1 MTGAGVGRPRV
12 VVAAACTTLH
22 ICFGTVYAWSFFQT
36 LLVRQSGW
44 TFTETAVAF
53 SLAIFSLGISAA
65 WAGRVLSRFG
75 PRKLALA
82 GSALFSGGYLVAALA
97 LRLDLVPLFW
107 LGFGVIGGIGIGV
120 GYVTP
125 VATVVKWFPHRKG
138 LAAGIVI
145 MGFGVGALLLTKGLA
160 PVLVAGVSGDLSLVF
175 FWLGLIFAAILIPA
189 SLLLANPPSA
199 PSGETGGAAPQPPG
213 PEAVARYLNTGQFR
227 VIWLVFFFGAAAGMT
242 IIAFQSELLQEIW
255 LAADPSLGPLV
266 LADYGATLI
275 AVSSVFNA
283 LGRLFWGLLS
293 DRIGRVKI
301 FRIVLASQMVVFGIL
316 LTETNPWVFSALV
329 CYVLFCFGGV
339 IAAMPSF
346 ILHVFGGRRMSAIY
360 GSVLTAWAAAGIVG
374 PPYIGHVK
382 DVYPD
387 RAVMY
392 CFLIGILLLGAGYL
406 FSYLL
411 NDDAVRLG
419 RPTVAGT
426 LREYGIPLPEA
437 R

>member
-1 MTGAGVGRPRV
+1 MDTWWPR
-12 VVAAACTTLH
+12 
-22 ICFGTVYAWSFFQT
+22 W
-36 LLVRQSGW
+36 RSG
-44 TFTETAVAF
+44 
-53 SLAIFSLGISAA
+53 S
-65 WAGRVLSRFG
+65 
-75 PRKLALA
+75 
-82 GSALFSGGYLVAALA
+82 
-97 LRLDLVPLFW
+97 DLVPLFW

-213 PEAVARYLNTGQFR
+213 PEAVARCLKTGQFR
-227 VIWLVFFFGAAAGMT
+227 VIWLVFFFSAAAGMT

-293 DRIGRVKI
+293 DRIGRAKI

-316 LTETNPWVFSALV
+316 LTETNPWIFSALV

-339 IAAMPSF
+339 IAACPPSF
-346 ILHVFGGRRMSAIY
+346 SMSSASGGCPRSTARFSPRGRRRES
-360 GSVLTAWAAAGIVG
+360 SG